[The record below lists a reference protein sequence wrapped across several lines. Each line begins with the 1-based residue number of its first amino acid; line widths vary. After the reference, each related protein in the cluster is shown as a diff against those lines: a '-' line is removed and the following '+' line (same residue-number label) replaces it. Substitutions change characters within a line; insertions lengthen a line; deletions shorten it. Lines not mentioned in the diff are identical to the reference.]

1 MKGLKVDNLQVS
13 FRGRQVVKGISFEIP
28 PGARVGLIGESGS
41 GKSVTALALM
51 GLLGEGAKISG
62 SVSLEGQELLS
73 LTDRQM
79 ARLRGAKIGMI
90 FQEPMT
96 ALDPTMRVGKQVAE
110 VLALHQGGRRGK
122 RQEVIKMLERVG
134 LPAPEQSASAFPHQ
148 LSGGQRQRVMMAM
161 ALINAPQLLICDEP
175 TTALDVTVQAKVLR
189 LLDKELTASAS
200 ACLFIS
206 HDLAVV
212 NQICDYLLVMYQ
224 GQIVERGPLQQVL
237 AQPKHPYTRGLLAT
251 ADIAAVKPGA
261 RRPLLSAFF
270 RGRDECATGFPR
282 QRFNEN
288 LSAFG
293 RTGARGS
300 GSKPGSRCRGTPG
313 NRRRIRFRKI
323 NLDPDAMCTFSPY
336 QRRNQVCGADDY
348 RAKRK
353 TVRTPT
359 FPGTNCVSRPAQLPG
374 SANAGGQNYYRTVA
388 FPLGARA

>member
-1 MKGLKVDNLQVS
+1 MKELKVDNLQVS
-13 FRGRQVVKGISFEIP
+13 FRGRRVVKGISFEIP

-224 GQIVERGPLQQVL
+224 GQIVERGLLRQVL

-261 RRPLLSAFF
+261 RLPVLSDFF
-270 RGRDECATGFPR
+270 RGNDE
-282 QRFNEN
+282 
-288 LSAFG
+288 
-293 RTGARGS
+293 
-300 GSKPGSRCRGTPG
+300 
-313 NRRRIRFRKI
+313 
-323 NLDPDAMCTFSPY
+323 
-336 QRRNQVCGADDY
+336 
-348 RAKRK
+348 
-353 TVRTPT
+353 
-359 FPGTNCVSRPAQLPG
+359 
-374 SANAGGQNYYRTVA
+374 
-388 FPLGARA
+388 

>member
-13 FRGRQVVKGISFEIP
+13 FRGRQVVKGISFQIP

-79 ARLRGAKIGMI
+79 APLRGAKIGMI

-134 LPAPEQSASAFPHQ
+134 LPAPEQSANAFPHQ

-261 RRPLLSAFF
+261 RLPILSDFF
-270 RGRDECATGFPR
+270 RGSDE
-282 QRFNEN
+282 
-288 LSAFG
+288 
-293 RTGARGS
+293 
-300 GSKPGSRCRGTPG
+300 
-313 NRRRIRFRKI
+313 
-323 NLDPDAMCTFSPY
+323 
-336 QRRNQVCGADDY
+336 
-348 RAKRK
+348 
-353 TVRTPT
+353 
-359 FPGTNCVSRPAQLPG
+359 
-374 SANAGGQNYYRTVA
+374 
-388 FPLGARA
+388 